1 MQHSKSQF
9 RHFIEL
15 NLAVFCIST
24 SGALGRYISLPVP
37 LTTESRAVIACVLIY
52 LFCKGKKFDFKI
64 QTSDIPSVVLSGF
77 LMGVHWVTYFYS
89 LQMSNVAIGM
99 LSLFTYPVITSL
111 LEPLILKTRFQRM
124 HILLGLMVLAGTLL
138 LVPEFDLAH
147 DYFIAI
153 LLGLTSA
160 LAYSLRNLITKSKVG
175 VYNGS
180 VLMFYQ
186 LIVVSVC
193 LFPSF
198 FMADM
203 NQLQIQVPWLI
214 LLALVTT
221 AIGHTLLIYSFRH
234 FSVTSASF
242 ISSMQPVYGIVLGM
256 LFLGEYPTLV
266 TVFGG
271 ILILASV
278 LLESVNSFRTQ
289 KLLTNKGTVSR

>member
-37 LTTESRAVIACVLIY
+37 LTIESRAVIACLLIY
-52 LFCKGKKFDFKI
+52 LFCRWKKFDFKI
-64 QTSDIPSVVLSGF
+64 QKSDVRSVVLSGL

-111 LEPLILKTRFQRM
+111 LEPLILKTRFQRV
-124 HILLGLMVLAGTLL
+124 HILLGVMVLCGTLL
-138 LVPEFDLAH
+138 LVPEFDLDH

-175 VYNGS
+175 IYNGS

-186 LIVVSVC
+186 LAVVSVC

-198 FMADM
+198 FMSEM
-203 NQLQIQVPWLI
+203 GQFGSQLPWVA
-214 LLALVTT
+214 LLALITT
-221 AIGHTLLIYSFRH
+221 ALGHTLFIYSFRH

-242 ISSMQPVYGIVLGM
+242 ISSLQPVYGIILGM
-256 LFLGEYPTLV
+256 IFLQEYPALI

-278 LLESVNSFRTQ
+278 LLESVNSLG
-289 KLLTNKGTVSR
+289 KKAGKK